1 MKNEFLKRQFEH
13 DIWATE
19 QLIAHVRKL
28 APEQLELTS
37 PGTYGTIRSTLQHIV
52 SSDENYVIRITGKL
66 LHDLP
71 FRTNDPATLDDIAAH
86 LAHVKAGVARLFDG
100 PRLEAEGLLA
110 DTPLRRPDA
119 PRIEMSTW
127 VPAAQFVNHGTDH
140 RSQINAI
147 LATHGLETI
156 DLQIWPYAMGLG
168 ASRQV
173 KT

>member
-19 QLIAHVRKL
+19 QLVAHLRTL
-28 APEQLELTS
+28 SPEQLELTS
-37 PGTYGTIRSTLQHIV
+37 DGTYGTIRGTLQHIV
-52 SSDENYVIRITGKL
+52 VADENYVVRITGKI
-66 LHDLP
+66 LHETP
-71 FRTNDPATLDDIAAH
+71 FRVTDGATLDDIATH
-86 LAHVKAGVARLFDG
+86 LGHVKAGVARLFDG
-100 PRLEAEGLLA
+100 PRLEAERILT

-119 PRIEMSTW
+119 PRIEMETW
-127 VPAAQFVNHGTDH
+127 VPAAQFVNHGADH
-140 RSQINAI
+140 RSHINTI

-173 KT
+173 T